1 MEERQ
6 PLESRSL
13 THTSQE
19 PEAQAWAQIGTAAA
33 AAAAATELSAAKTEP
48 TRTIPTSLDASID
61 SVPFSSSI
69 SGGEVLSGVEKDDD
83 TNSDFQLHVDEDAE
97 PFQEVDGV
105 DAEEN
110 EATAEQGESSTVESA
125 DKEGENGKKEGGE
138 SEEAVRTNS
147 LDPNKIRARI
157 FVGQLK
163 TESGLLKK
171 KDIEK
176 AFSKFGTIEG
186 ISLQHGYGF
195 IQYQDEDS
203 AKMAIREM
211 HGNTDLGSKIV
222 VDKPVALKKLLG
234 EKTGVP
240 KPWPLDERNPRD
252 RAIMDEWDYLRERD
266 MRERELRDRYARL
279 EDLERLYHRGGG
291 GGDHLPPPPPPPP
304 RRDPYYHERG
314 SRSRQY
320 PPAAGHMDA
329 MDRYERMRYAEL
341 EHARGRYQE
350 RFYPSPPPPPAHPAA
365 YGYERPRDDPY
376 DRRGPR
382 EFDRYE
388 MPFSRRM

>member
-33 AAAAATELSAAKTEP
+33 AAAAATELSATKTEP

-110 EATAEQGESSTVESA
+110 EATVEQGESSTVESA

-211 HGNTDLGSKIV
+211 HGNTDLGSKI
-222 VDKPVALKKLLG
+222 G
-234 EKTGVP
+234 
-240 KPWPLDERNPRD
+240 N
-252 RAIMDEWDYLRERD
+252 
-266 MRERELRDRYARL
+266 
-279 EDLERLYHRGGG
+279 
-291 GGDHLPPPPPPPP
+291 
-304 RRDPYYHERG
+304 
-314 SRSRQY
+314 
-320 PPAAGHMDA
+320 
-329 MDRYERMRYAEL
+329 
-341 EHARGRYQE
+341 
-350 RFYPSPPPPPAHPAA
+350 
-365 YGYERPRDDPY
+365 
-376 DRRGPR
+376 
-382 EFDRYE
+382 
-388 MPFSRRM
+388 